1 MGSILIEIKLEIF
14 HLNASFNLNG
24 ERARYKV
31 QKCRR
36 MLVQKNKLW
45 HFGIL
50 GFIVN
55 SL

>member
-1 MGSILIEIKLEIF
+1 MGSILIEIELELF
-14 HLNASFNLNG
+14 HLNTSFNLNG
-24 ERARYKV
+24 ERARCKV
-31 QKCRR
+31 QKCRI

-45 HFGIL
+45 LFGSL